1 MVLNILVVGGSGL
14 IGGHAALHLR
24 SVGHEVTIAS
34 RNPPAAAT
42 PMAGLPFLQGD
53 YITGFG
59 KEQLARFDALVFCA
73 AQDPR
78 HLAKGDDG
86 IAVWERANNEAV
98 PRFFA
103 AARDAGIRRAVNIGS
118 FYPQAAPALVEG
130 NPYIQSRLRVE
141 EAVRALSRP
150 DFGVVC
156 LNPPYMI
163 GAVPGLAARS
173 FERITQYAQGRV
185 PKIPVFA
192 PTGGVNFMST
202 RSLAQAIAGALERGE
217 AGKAYLVGDVNLS
230 FHAYFEAFF
239 QAAGNTATIPVLEQS
254 HPLIGSYA
262 GLGGTIYF
270 EPDATETA
278 LLAYQRADVLP
289 AIAQVVAQ
297 YRLA

>member
-1 MVLNILVVGGSGL
+1 LNILVVGGTGL
-14 IGGHAALHLR
+14 LGGHAALHLR
-24 SVGHEVTIAS
+24 SLGQEVTVAS
-34 RNPPAAAT
+34 RNPPATTT
-42 PMAGLPFLQGD
+42 PMARLPFLQGD
-53 YITGFG
+53 YISGFD
-59 KEQLARFDALVFCA
+59 KAQLARFDAMVFCA

-78 HLAKGDDG
+78 HLARGDDG
-86 IAVWERANNEAV
+86 AALWERANVEAV

-130 NPYIQSRLRVE
+130 NPYIRSRLRVD
-141 EAVRALSRP
+141 EAVRALSGP

-156 LNPPYMI
+156 PNPPYMI
-163 GAVPGLAARS
+163 GSVPGLASRS
-173 FERITQYAQGRV
+173 FERLTQYAQGLV
-185 PKIPVFA
+185 SNIPVFA
-192 PTGGVNFMST
+192 PTGGVNFMSA
-202 RSLAQAIAGALERGE
+202 RSLSQAIAGALERGE

-239 QAAGNTATIPVLEQS
+239 RALGNTAISALLEQS

-270 EPDATETA
+270 EPDAAETA
-278 LLAYQRADVLP
+278 LLGYQRADVLP

-297 YRLA
+297 FRLA

>member
-1 MVLNILVVGGSGL
+1 LNILVVGGSGL
-14 IGGHAALHLR
+14 LGGHAALHLHKL
-24 SVGHEVTIAS
+24 GHQVTVAS
-34 RNPPAAAT
+34 RKAPEPAT
-42 PMAGLPFLQGD
+42 PMAHLPFLQGD
-53 YITGFG
+53 YISGFD
-59 KEQLARFDALVFCA
+59 KVQLARFDALVFCA
-73 AQDPR
+73 GQDPR

-86 IAVWERANNEAV
+86 VALWERANVEAV

-130 NPYIQSRLRVE
+130 NPYIRSRLRVD

-163 GAVPGLAARS
+163 GAVPGLASRS
-173 FERITQYAQGRV
+173 FERLTQYAQGLA

-202 RSLAQAIAGALERGE
+202 LSLSQAIAGALERGE
-217 AGKAYLVGDVNLS
+217 AGKAYLVGDMNLS

-239 QAAGNTATIPVLEQS
+239 RAVGNTANMALLEQS
-254 HPLIGSYA
+254 HPLIGSFA

-270 EPDATETA
+270 EPDTAETV
-278 LLAYQRADVLP
+278 LLGYQRADVLP

-297 YRLA
+297 FRLA